1 MPATQA
7 RGCILMDNGTRAIP
21 PAGIFDVNAVTS
33 EFGPERFFHPVMR
46 PGDVIIASN
55 WIIHS
60 SYRTPEMKK
69 GRKSV
74 EVRFIGDDID
84 IGDNI
89 DVRLAAWTR
98 LWRYRGF
105 WLRHGKL
112 PPSSYRANEML
123 AVFRL

>member
-1 MPATQA
+1 MPGTLA
-7 RGCILMDNGTRAIP
+7 RSFVRTDNGTRAIS
-21 PAGIFDVNAVTS
+21 PAGIFDVNAVTG
-33 EFGPERFFHPVMR
+33 EFGSECFFHPVMR

-84 IGDNI
+84 ISEGV
-89 DVRLAAWTR
+89 DVPIALSTR
-98 LWRYRGF
+98 LRRYRDVWARYRGL
-105 WLRHGKL
+105 LR
-112 PPSSYRANEML
+112 SYD
-123 AVFRL
+123 